1 MATHSSILTWEIPRT
16 EEPGG
21 QQSMGSQKI
30 GCDWAPTTK
39 TIMCV
44 NEGIAKSDAYFPKY
58 QVNNKYITI
67 NPAWI
72 MFVFLY
78 QCKG

>member
-1 MATHSSILTWEIPRT
+1 MVWSHSCWPRDPGTPVFAPEEEMATHSSILTWEIPRP

-21 QQSMGSQKI
+21 LHVSESMGSQRI

-44 NEGIAKSDAYFPKY
+44 NEGIAKPDAYFPK
-58 QVNNKYITI
+58 
-67 NPAWI
+67 
-72 MFVFLY
+72 
-78 QCKG
+78 